1 MTIDTEIRH
10 VTKPGANLFR
20 ELGFS
25 AEEAKLLQAAS
36 RKQINDTQQ
45 LKEQL
50 MSELAMETTSSQ
62 AGRGRKILMV
72 SRPRVS
78 DVVNPSLSVGRAK
91 QSDQA
96 RLIVESRARETA
108 LSPNAG
114 SSTAASFSNAGSISS
129 SATHPYPISKPD
141 MPLPGRKK

>member
-1 MTIDTEIRH
+1 MTIDTDVSH

-36 RKQINDTQQ
+36 RRQINDTQR

-50 MSELAMETTSSQ
+50 RVNQET
-62 AGRGRKILMV
+62 L
-72 SRPRVS
+72 P
-78 DVVNPSLSVGRAK
+78 LS
-91 QSDQA
+91 
-96 RLIVESRARETA
+96 
-108 LSPNAG
+108 AG

-129 SATHPYPISKPD
+129 SGTHPYPINKPD
-141 MPLPGRKK
+141 IPSPGRRK